1 MPAAVVAVAT
11 SGMLLVL
18 GIMAIAAVFISGI
31 HAGRCGSR
39 CVRLHL
45 LMVRGVLSSG
55 SSLAP
60 CGGCFGGAGV

>member
-1 MPAAVVAVAT
+1 MPAVVVAVAT

-18 GIMAIAAVFISGI
+18 AIVAIAAVILRGI
-31 HAGRCGSR
+31 HAGRCGGR

-45 LMVRGVLSSG
+45 LMVRSVLSSG

-60 CGGCFGGAGV
+60 CGGCFGGASA

>member
-1 MPAAVVAVAT
+1 MPATIVAVAT

-18 GIMAIAAVFISGI
+18 GIVAIAAVILRGI

-45 LMVRGVLSSG
+45 LMVGNVLSSG
-55 SSLAP
+55 SSLAR
-60 CGGCFGGAGV
+60 CGGSFGGAGV